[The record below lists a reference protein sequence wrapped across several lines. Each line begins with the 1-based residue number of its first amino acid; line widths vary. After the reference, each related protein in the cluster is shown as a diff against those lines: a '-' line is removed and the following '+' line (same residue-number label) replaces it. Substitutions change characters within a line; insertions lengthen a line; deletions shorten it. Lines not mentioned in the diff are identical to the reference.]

1 MELIGYHGT
10 SKEIAANILKSDFNS
25 NSKVG
30 WLGTGTY
37 FFEEDPQMAHM
48 WAKDKKKFASVDV
61 LRCEI
66 NVDDDK
72 IFFPS
77 IPGTPD
83 NKKFHMYRNKLKLQ
97 LKLRGLKLKAKDKQ
111 EFDGKTYNF
120 ICKAEGY
127 ELVKAFTNT
136 YDDVD
141 ADYEIFSKVANG
153 VELCVR
159 NTSAIEKKE
168 KIEYSQ

>member
-10 SKEIAANILKSDFNS
+10 SKEIAASIVESDFNT

-37 FFEEDPQMAHM
+37 FFEENLQMAQM
-48 WAKDKKKFASVDV
+48 WAKDKKKFDEINV

-83 NKKFHMYRNKLKLQ
+83 NHKFHMYRDKLKLQ
-97 LKLRGLKLKAKDKQ
+97 LKLRGLKLKVKDKQ

-120 ICKAEGY
+120 ICKTEGY

-141 ADYEIFSKVANG
+141 ADYQIFSRVANAI
-153 VELCVR
+153 ELCVR
-159 NTSAIEKKE
+159 SNACIRKKEAIEC
-168 KIEYSQ
+168 S